1 MPPVCAIRRINL
13 GSTHG
18 LIRFAAPRPMLGH
31 VTNSVAS
38 IVVGVLVLGFVVFR
52 QLRKRPVRED
62 GRPTLLLVL
71 GVLGVVDLVQFLD
84 AHPVH
89 ATGIATLAASLVL
102 AAGFGVAR
110 AYTVRLW
117 RENGTLY
124 RQGTVITL
132 VLWLVGIAVHFG
144 ADALIDGSGAAKGL
158 ASAALVLYIAV
169 TFGVQ
174 WTAVRSRARAM
185 VPA

>member
-1 MPPVCAIRRINL
+1 
-13 GSTHG
+13 
-18 LIRFAAPRPMLGH
+18 MLEH
-31 VTNSVAS
+31 VNNTVAS

-89 ATGIATLAASLVL
+89 ATGIAMLVASLVL

-117 RENGTLY
+117 RENGVLY
-124 RQGTVITL
+124 QQGNALTL
-132 VLWLVGIAVHFG
+132 VLWLVGIGVHFG
-144 ADALIDGSGAAKGL
+144 ADVLIDGDGASKGL

-174 WTAVRSRARAM
+174 RLAVRSRARTM